1 MEGGNGSWAASPDA
15 ASMSVAVGRHCSG
28 AGILDRFWLEFSA
41 VIPWLGGAESDEGI
55 YDDVR
60 NLSCAGE
67 ICGVARKGDSE
78 AAIALTCS
86 GLAMITRATN
96 GASTRDTPMLLAVAS
111 ITTSSLA
118 SRLLANPSS
127 AVRVIS
133 MRPARR
139 SLPSS

>member
-1 MEGGNGSWAASPDA
+1 
-15 ASMSVAVGRHCSG
+15 
-28 AGILDRFWLEFSA
+28 
-41 VIPWLGGAESDEGI
+41 
-55 YDDVR
+55 
-60 NLSCAGE
+60 
-67 ICGVARKGDSE
+67 
-78 AAIALTCS
+78 
-86 GLAMITRATN
+86 
-96 GASTRDTPMLLAVAS
+96 MLLAVAS